1 MMTEL
6 VDADGQRIFAAISSV
21 SMLAYLLVVLNR
33 RMADRRREKQD
44 RDGQP

>member
-21 SMLAYLLVVLNR
+21 AMLAYLLVVLNR